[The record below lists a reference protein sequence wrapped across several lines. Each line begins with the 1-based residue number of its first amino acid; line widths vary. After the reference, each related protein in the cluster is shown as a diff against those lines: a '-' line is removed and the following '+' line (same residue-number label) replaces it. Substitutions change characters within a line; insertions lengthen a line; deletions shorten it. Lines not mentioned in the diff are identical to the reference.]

1 MDNLMKQS
9 NKFRG
14 KYRVESTRLRHWD
27 YSSNGTYFITLC
39 TKNRESFLGEIVDGE
54 MQLSEIGKIV
64 QKYWLEIPD
73 HFSFIML
80 NNFIIMPNHMHGIV
94 VIDKAHDVETRQCLV
109 STAATKTINRFQNQ
123 GKHTIS
129 SIIGAYKSICTKT
142 INKTQNKIFFGWQPR
157 FYDHIIR
164 DKNNLIRTREYIINN
179 PIKWDSDKN
188 NPENIYM

>member
-1 MDNLMKQS
+1 MYHPLMKFQGRIRNSELSTRSLEFLSPTTTMPKVNNPLEQS

-14 KYRVESTRLRHWD
+14 KYRVESTRLKHWD

-80 NNFIIMPNHMHGIV
+80 DNFIIMPNHMHGIV

-109 STAATKTINRFQNQ
+109 STAATKTINRFQ
-123 GKHTIS
+123 K
-129 SIIGAYKSICTKT
+129 IGRA
-142 INKTQNKIFFGWQPR
+142 
-157 FYDHIIR
+157 HV
-164 DKNNLIRTREYIINN
+164 
-179 PIKWDSDKN
+179 
-188 NPENIYM
+188 